1 MGRKAEYSDK
11 PKKGPGRKAR
21 KQGAPVFRK
30 QSFAPMEEEEKK
42 LSHRQKQRF
51 VKREQKKV
59 VQKAK
64 LQEKKAK
71 SKLPKPAKR
80 RTAYNSDSDPEDNEE
95 EVQQQEAASD
105 EEVPQLVPAPKSQK
119 SAAPKGFTDDN
130 DAWLKPKKQKQQVK
144 KTETE
149 SEDEDEDEDDDEDL
163 GDDSQDELEDDSEGE
178 EGLEDEESG
187 EEEEDDEEEDDS
199 DDNTAQVGK
208 LADFSDDDGGNSD
221 DDFDI
226 SGEEDGAEADSDEED
241 DEDDED
247 DDDDDKL
254 PIERANKKLKKREAK
269 EAQEADDE
277 MLETVDRQ
285 DVFQL
290 PNDDEE
296 AEKDLT
302 LQEVQQRIKDVSLV
316 LSDFKKYRQADRS
329 RGEYIDLLRRDL
341 CLYYSYNE
349 FLMEKLMDMLPLTEL
364 MEYLEA
370 SEIARPLTIRTN
382 TLKTRRRDL
391 AGALINRGV
400 NLDPLG
406 KWTKVGLVVFNSQVP
421 LGATPEYLAG
431 HYMIQGASSLLP
443 VMALAPQENERILD
457 MCSAPGG
464 KGSHIA
470 SIMKNTGTLF
480 ANDSNRDRIKAIVA
494 NFHRLG
500 IVNAVVSC
508 EDGTKLRGIISG
520 FDRVLLDAPC
530 TGTGVVSKD
539 PSVKTTKSEVDVQRC
554 YNLQRKLLLTAIDCT
569 NANSSSGGYIVY
581 STCSVLPE
589 ENEWVIDYALKKRN
603 VKLVPTGLDFGVEG
617 FTKFRQ
623 HRFHPSLNLT
633 KRYYPHTH
641 NMDGFYVAKLKK
653 FSNTIPITKE
663 QQEEDEKQLDEAIAA
678 EATTESTEE
687 PKEEEEEGA
696 TKGPRKLLGKRAGKP
711 SFTEIE
717 QELKKKKR
725 EESKTK
731 YVAKVFEQPVK
742 APKKPKPEQPAE
754 KKEKKSQAPV
764 EKTNGSEAPSKPAE
778 KKSQVNGNAAAP
790 KSNAKSFKKKNQA
803 AAPKENG
810 NDSPIKPVGKK
821 STTTV
826 TNSPSKPSA
835 QEQKTKPQ
843 QKVEQ
848 PAKGKPSKL
857 AKAPRVDIDDVP
869 ILEGKPIKKQN
880 KLKQKSK
887 QIGQLKKSKT
897 GANAGKKQKFKK

>member
-1 MGRKAEYSDK
+1 MGRKAEYSEK

-21 KQGAPVFRK
+21 KQGPPVFRK
-30 QSFAPMEEEEKK
+30 QTFAPMEEEDKK

-64 LQEKKAK
+64 LQEKRAK
-71 SKLPKPAKR
+71 GKQPQQAKR
-80 RTAYNSDSDPEDNEE
+80 KTAYNSDSEPENEE
-95 EVQQQEAASD
+95 EVEQQQQEASSD

-119 SAAPKGFTDDN
+119 SATPKGFTDDN
-130 DAWLKPKKQKQQVK
+130 DGWLKPKKLKKQAKQP
-144 KTETE
+144 E
-149 SEDEDEDEDDDEDL
+149 SEE
-163 GDDSQDELEDDSEGE
+163 SEGE
-178 EGLEDEESG
+178 EEDEELEEDSEAELEEDSDGEDDLEAEESG
-187 EEEEDDEEEDDS
+187 EEEEDEEES
-199 DDNTAQVGK
+199 DDDTAQVGK
-208 LADFSDDDGGNSD
+208 LADLSDDEEANSD
-221 DDFDI
+221 DDFDL
-226 SGEEDGAEADSDEED
+226 SGEEDGADAASDSDE
-241 DEDDED
+241 DEDDD
-247 DDDDDKL
+247 DNDDDDKL

-269 EAQEADDE
+269 EAQLADEE

-290 PNDDEE
+290 PNEEDE

-470 SIMKNTGTLF
+470 SIMKNTGVLF
-480 ANDSNRDRIKAIVA
+480 ANDSNRDRIKAVVA

-508 EDGTKLRGIISG
+508 EDGTKFRNIMTG

-539 PSVKTTKSEVDVQRC
+539 PSVKTTKSDVDVQRC

-569 NANSSSGGYIVY
+569 DAKSSTGGYIVY

-663 QQEEDEKQLDEAIAA
+663 QQEEDEKQLDEAIETEATA
-678 EATTESTEE
+678 EATEE
-687 PKEEEEEGA
+687 QEVEEEA
-696 TKGPRKLLGKRAGKP
+696 SKDKGPRKLLGKRAGKP

-731 YVAKVFEQPVK
+731 YVAKVFEQPIK
-742 APKKPKPEQPAE
+742 APKKPKPEQPLE
-754 KKEKKSQAPV
+754 KKENPIQSQATV
-764 EKTNGSEAPSKPAE
+764 EKTNGTEAPSKPAA
-778 KKSQVNGNAAAP
+778 KKTQANGNVPAA
-790 KSNAKSFKKKNQA
+790 KSDAKSFKKKNQA
-803 AAPKENG
+803 KANG
-810 NDSPIKPVGKK
+810 SDSPPAKPVGKK
-821 STTTV
+821 SPV
-826 TNSPSKPSA
+826 NGSDSPAKKSA
-835 QEQKTKPQ
+835 KEPKAKPQ
-843 QKVEQ
+843 AKVEQ
-848 PAKGKPSKL
+848 PAKPKASKL
-857 AKAPRVDIDDVP
+857 AKAPRVDVDDLPV
-869 ILEGKPIKKQN
+869 LEGKPIKKQN

-887 QIGQLKKSKT
+887 QIGNLKKSKT
-897 GANAGKKQKFKK
+897 GANAAKKQKFKK

>member
-1 MGRKAEYSDK
+1 MGRKAEYSEK

-30 QSFAPMEEEEKK
+30 QSFAPMEEEDKK
-42 LSHRQKQRF
+42 LSHRQKQRS

-64 LQEKKAK
+64 LLEKRAK
-71 SKLPKPAKR
+71 GKQPQPAKR
-80 RTAYNSDSDPEDNEE
+80 KTAYNSDSEPEDEE
-95 EVQQQEAASD
+95 EVQQQEASSD

-119 SAAPKGFTDDN
+119 STAPKGFTDDN
-130 DAWLKPKKQKQQVK
+130 DAWLKPKQQKKPVKQP
-144 KTETE
+144 E
-149 SEDEDEDEDDDEDL
+149 SESEEEEEDEDLEE
-163 GDDSQDELEDDSEGE
+163 DSQAELEDDSEGE
-178 EGLEDEESG
+178 DGLEAEESG
-187 EEEEDDEEEDDS
+187 EEEEEEDDS
-199 DDNTAQVGK
+199 DDDTAQVGK
-208 LADFSDDDGGNSD
+208 LADLSDDDDANSD

-226 SGEEDGAEADSDEED
+226 SGEEDNAEADSDEEE
-241 DEDDED
+241 EDDDD

-269 EAQEADDE
+269 EAQLADDE
-277 MLETVDRQ
+277 LLETVDRQ

-290 PNDDEE
+290 PTEEEE

-329 RGEYIDLLRRDL
+329 RGEYIELLRRDL

-470 SIMKNTGTLF
+470 SIMKNTGVLF

-508 EDGTKLRGIISG
+508 EDGTKFRNIMTG

-539 PSVKTTKSEVDVQRC
+539 PSVKTTKSDVDVQRC

-569 NANSSSGGYIVY
+569 DAKSSTGGYIVY

-663 QQEEDEKQLDEAIAA
+663 QQEEDEKQLDEAIEA
-678 EATTESTEE
+678 EATAEVAEE
-687 PKEEEEEGA
+687 AAEPEEESGQE
-696 TKGPRKLLGKRAGKP
+696 KGPKKLLGKRAGKP

-742 APKKPKPEQPAE
+742 APKKPKPEKPVE
-754 KKEKKSQAPV
+754 KKEKKSQEVV
-764 EKTNGSEAPSKPAE
+764 EKTNGNEVPSKPAS
-778 KKSQVNGNAAAP
+778 KKNQPNGNVPAS
-790 KSNAKSFKKKNQA
+790 KSDAKSFKKKNQ
-803 AAPKENG
+803 ENG
-810 NDSPIKPVGKK
+810 NASPAKPVGKK
-821 STTTV
+821 SKANGTDT
-826 TNSPSKPSA
+826 P
-835 QEQKTKPQ
+835 TKPAAKEPKAKPKA
-843 QKVEQ
+843 KVEQ
-848 PAKGKPSKL
+848 PAKSKPSKL
-857 AKAPRVDIDDVP
+857 AKAPRVEIDEVP

-897 GANAGKKQKFKK
+897 GASAGKKQKFKK